1 MRTLV
6 VLAHPAPESFAAA
19 LAQAVTEAAR
29 AGGHEVRLLDLCALG
44 FDPVMGAEE
53 WRGYGTGAPVPP
65 DLAQH
70 VAALRWAE
78 AVVFVHPTWW
88 QGPPAILKGWLDRVW
103 RPGVAFVQPAPGG
116 TLGPALTDLR
126 LIGVVTTMAAPWWVA
141 TLVMGM
147 PGRRMLLRGLRACSA
162 PGTRTFWLSLH
173 GIETADAPRRA
184 RFVARVRAR
193 IAAELARRERG

>member
-1 MRTLV
+1 MVSYSDAGVDVGEDGETPVIDPLV
-6 VLAHPAPESFAAA
+6 QSQV
-19 LAQAVTEAAR
+19 
-29 AGGHEVRLLDLCALG
+29 DLISSI
-44 FDPVMGAEE
+44 D
-53 WRGYGTGAPVPP
+53 TI
-65 DLAQH
+65 
-70 VAALRWAE
+70 
-78 AVVFVHPTWW
+78 VFVYPTWW
-88 QGPPAILKGWLDRVW
+88 SGLPAILKGWLDRVW

-141 TLVMGM
+141 TLVMGTA
-147 PGRRMLLRGLRACSA
+147 GRRMLLRGLRAWSA

-173 GIETADAPRRA
+173 GIETTDAPRRA

>member
-44 FDPVMGAEE
+44 FDPVIGAEE
-53 WRGYGTGAPVPP
+53 WRGYRAGAPVPP

-141 TLVMGM
+141 TLVMGT

-193 IAAELARRERG
+193 IAAELARRARG